1 VTLGTPADDDV
12 ENSNSQTNKQ
22 KDVYVKQ
29 QEQRTTLNTTLQ
41 SMFHVSPLINSLVTK
56 AESALLERELC
67 PVAGETDV

>member
-1 VTLGTPADDDV
+1 MMTLKIPTV
-12 ENSNSQTNKQ
+12 KQTK
-22 KDVYVKQ
+22 KMYVKRSK
-29 QEQRTTLNTTLQ
+29 EQRTTLNTTLQ